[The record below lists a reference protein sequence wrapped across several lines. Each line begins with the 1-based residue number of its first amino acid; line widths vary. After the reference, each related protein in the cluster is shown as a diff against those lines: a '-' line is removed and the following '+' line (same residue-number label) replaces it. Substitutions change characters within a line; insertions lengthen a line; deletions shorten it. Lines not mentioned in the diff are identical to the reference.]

1 MAVSARRC
9 YVFLTSFFQFL
20 CFVTWFWVLFLFHNR
35 YVNFT
40 RVRNFRDSFTLND
53 FFPITSETFVKADL
67 RDSLRSSCP
76 LLFSS
81 LALRQW
87 VGLVWYCL
95 RQLLWKLASHAKK
108 SKPRILCKSF
118 LSVLFSAVSRTDIQT
133 LPWLQLSKHF
143 SLWSPY
149 VPLYYRRYCQ
159 VSKSLSEKLWKNAQK
174 F

>member
-1 MAVSARRC
+1 MAVFARR
-9 YVFLTSFFQFL
+9 YHFFLTSFSVSLL
-20 CFVTWFWVLFLFHNR
+20 CNWVLCVLSLPKQIRKFHTIQRFMILWPWIIFL
-35 YVNFT
+35 
-40 RVRNFRDSFTLND
+40 
-53 FFPITSETFVKADL
+53 ITSQTSVKAVL
-67 RDSLRSSCP
+67 CVSSRSSYP
-76 LLFSS
+76 FLLSAF
-81 LALRQW
+81 ALRQW

-118 LSVLFSAVSRTDIQT
+118 LSFLFSAVSRTDIQT